1 MPTAE
6 IVNGLSRRLRFI
18 EFPCQYVETPDPTKP
33 RQKQRD
39 VNLIPKLIAEL
50 PGIFNWAYAGYQM
63 LKTVNYFT
71 DTLEQADLLSQFEQ
85 TSNPISVFCE
95 DYSDC
100 FVGMQTRTEIYSWYK
115 AWCLD
120 TGHKA
125 LSREKFVPKLRECL
139 GERIEKETQVRVDGI
154 RTRVIVFAEDGT
166 G

>member
-1 MPTAE
+1 
-6 IVNGLSRRLRFI
+6 
-18 EFPCQYVETPDPTKP
+18 VETPDPTKP

-71 DTLEQADLLSQFEQ
+71 DTLEQADLLGQFEQ

-95 DYSDC
+95 DYSES
-100 FVGMQTRTEIYSWYK
+100 FVGTLTRAEIYGWYK
-115 AWCLD
+115 DWCLD

-125 LSREKFVPKLRECL
+125 LSREKFIPKLRECL
-139 GERIEKETQVRVDGI
+139 GGRIENETQVRVNGV
-154 RTRVIVFAEDGT
+154 RTRVLVFAGVSQVDALPL
-166 G
+166 